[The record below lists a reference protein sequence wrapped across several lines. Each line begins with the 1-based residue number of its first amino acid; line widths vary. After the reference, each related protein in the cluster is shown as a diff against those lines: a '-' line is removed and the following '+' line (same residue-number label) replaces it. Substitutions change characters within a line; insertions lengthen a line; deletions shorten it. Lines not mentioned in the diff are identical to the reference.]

1 MKTMLRLLSIFLA
14 VGALSQ
20 TIYSYAQDSEP
31 LSIEAIEVEEAAIV
45 KLITMKQKMDTQGFT
60 LDEVQTEEINAPQ
73 IRTED
78 EFKEAFARHALRYI
92 QAIGGEDALIKII
105 KMPEFTGI
113 RERSEPGI

>member
-1 MKTMLRLLSIFLA
+1 MKTMLRLLSILLA

-20 TIYSYAQDSEP
+20 TIYSYAQDAEP
-31 LSIEAIEVEEAAIV
+31 LSIEVEEAAIV

-60 LDEVQTEEINAPQ
+60 LEEVQTEETNAPQ